1 MSQQVDSAHPDVQI
15 NLGAFPRI
23 SGRDYIEMKAPDS
36 IKMVLAL
43 TPSSQLDDM
52 TVDQEHLFPYRF
64 GFDANRSIRTQ
75 IIALKHQ
82 HDLTDMDIRSLRH
95 AGQLIIRGD
104 QAKLTPNRLMPTLG
118 WIYFSIF
125 SLVFSV
131 SAVTIVTS
139 SAVEWKQ
146 NLGLAIIAS
155 MWLAAVVF
163 VNKVHLEP
171 WRLLKRAGLLAS
183 ASRQGA

>member
-1 MSQQVDSAHPDVQI
+1 M
-15 NLGAFPRI
+15 
-23 SGRDYIEMKAPDS
+23 
-36 IKMVLAL
+36 
-43 TPSSQLDDM
+43 
-52 TVDQEHLFPYRF
+52 
-64 GFDANRSIRTQ
+64 
-75 IIALKHQ
+75 
-82 HDLTDMDIRSLRH
+82 RH

-118 WIYFSIF
+118 WIYFLIF

-171 WRLLKRAGLLAS
+171 WRLLKRAGLIV
-183 ASRQGA
+183 

>member
-43 TPSSQLDDM
+43 TPSAQLDDM
-52 TVDQEHLFPYRF
+52 TMDQEHLFPYRF
-64 GFDANRSIRTQ
+64 GFDANRSIRAQ

-118 WIYFSIF
+118 WIYFLIF
-125 SLVFSV
+125 SLVFSI
-131 SAVTIVTS
+131 SAVVVCTS
-139 SAVEWKQ
+139 SAAEWRQ
-146 NLGLAIIAS
+146 NLGLAIIAA
-155 MWLAAVVF
+155 MWLAALVF

-171 WRLLKRAGLLAS
+171 WRLLKRAGLIGPTNSQRA
-183 ASRQGA
+183 